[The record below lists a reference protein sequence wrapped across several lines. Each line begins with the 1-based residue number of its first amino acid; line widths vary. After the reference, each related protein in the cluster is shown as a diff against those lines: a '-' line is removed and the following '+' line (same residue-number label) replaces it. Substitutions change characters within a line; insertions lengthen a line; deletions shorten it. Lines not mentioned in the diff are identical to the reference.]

1 MISGII
7 PSAGEVAT
15 TVVVVFVIVAAAI
28 VVGVLWVRRRIRRV
42 RRRISTGVVQ
52 WAQHASTE
60 VFGDRPVPDRHWMA
74 VYRSRRRLARARAG
88 AGRAVESAR
97 SGGAP
102 LGDLESLLRRLNASA
117 EELDASLAIAQRS
130 SRSELDYTAVVDQ
143 ADALVESARQ
153 IEKAAG
159 VSLAATSAPAVTRI
173 ARDVHHEAEAVRAGA
188 KVGAAA
194 LPDSVALA
202 SGHSDLPH

>member
-15 TVVVVFVIVAAAI
+15 TAVVVFLIVTAAI
-28 VVGVLWVRRRIRRV
+28 VVGVLWLRGRIRRL

-52 WAQHASTE
+52 WAHQASTE
-60 VFGDRPVPDRHWMA
+60 VLGARLVPDRHWMTL
-74 VYRSRRRLARARAG
+74 YHTKRRLARAKAG
-88 AGRAVESAR
+88 AARAVESAR
-97 SGGAP
+97 SAGAP
-102 LGDLESLLRRLNASA
+102 LGDLESLLRRINASA
-117 EELDASLAIAQRS
+117 EDLDASLAIAQRS
-130 SRSELDYTAVVDQ
+130 SRSEFDYTAVVDQ
-143 ADALVESARQ
+143 ADALVESAHL

-173 ARDVHHEAEAVRAGA
+173 ARDVHHAAEALRAGA